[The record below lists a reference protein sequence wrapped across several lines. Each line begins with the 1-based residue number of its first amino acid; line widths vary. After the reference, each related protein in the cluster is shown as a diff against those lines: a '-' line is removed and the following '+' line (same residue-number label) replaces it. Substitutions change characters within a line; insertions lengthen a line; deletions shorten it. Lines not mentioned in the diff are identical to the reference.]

1 MLDVFLHRVFLAD
14 EFLLCLLLA
23 DVFVLCCFLLADISL
38 SFVLPWYFL
47 KSKYC
52 MLSQICEPRLTP
64 DIRLA

>member
-47 KSKYC
+47 KSKYAESN
-52 MLSQICEPRLTP
+52 L
-64 DIRLA
+64 